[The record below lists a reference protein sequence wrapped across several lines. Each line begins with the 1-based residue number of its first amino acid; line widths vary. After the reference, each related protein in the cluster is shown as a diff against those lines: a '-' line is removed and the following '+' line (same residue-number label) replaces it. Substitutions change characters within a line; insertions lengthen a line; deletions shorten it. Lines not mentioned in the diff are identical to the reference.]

1 MKTLPRFRYPL
12 LAGLALSSV
21 LVVTAQAA
29 TATNAP
35 APAKSQPAATNSV
48 IEIPKSQF
56 TIPTTVADGRDPF
69 FPNSSRLA
77 AKAVTGK
84 APAAPTVTL
93 VLQGISGTEA
103 KRFALISGRTMVVGE
118 EADIAVDK
126 SRVRVRCLDIRED
139 SVVVD
144 VDGKQ
149 QELKLRPGL

>member
-1 MKTLPRFRYPL
+1 MKTLPHFRNSL
-12 LAGLALSSV
+12 LAGLALSSA
-21 LVVTAQAA
+21 LVVTAKAAAA
-29 TATNAP
+29 TNE
-35 APAKSQPAATNSV
+35 PAKSKPQPAATNSV
-48 IEIPKSQF
+48 IEIPKSEF
-56 TIPTTVADGRDPF
+56 SIPTTVADGRDPF
-69 FPNSSRLA
+69 FPNSSRLV
-77 AKAVTGK
+77 AKAATSK
-84 APAAPTVTL
+84 APAVPVVSL

-126 SRVRVRCLDIRED
+126 ARVRVRCLDIRED